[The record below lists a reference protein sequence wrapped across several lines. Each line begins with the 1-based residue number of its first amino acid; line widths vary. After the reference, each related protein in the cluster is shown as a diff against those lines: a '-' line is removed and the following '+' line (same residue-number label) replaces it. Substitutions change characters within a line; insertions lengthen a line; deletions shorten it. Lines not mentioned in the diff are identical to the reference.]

1 MPDVSFFIR
10 FLDNIDKQDVN
21 NLALL
26 IRYVHAH
33 NVQSEYKTVYQPN

>member
-1 MPDVSFFIR
+1 MPDVSIFIR

-21 NLALL
+21 NHALL
-26 IRYVHAH
+26 IQCVHAL